1 MSIGN
6 ESAVGIALVFPE
18 LLGTY
23 GDGGNAVVLAQRLRW
38 RGLPA
43 EIVRVGMDD
52 VLPHGCDIYV
62 LGGGEDAPQMLAT
75 TRLAELGLA
84 RAVDRGATVFAVCAG
99 LQVLGHRFTG
109 SDGKPESGLGIVDCT
124 TRPKGER
131 QIGELVVEPTAFDL
145 PLLTGFENHGGITDL
160 GPSAAPLGRVKV
172 GHGNGVAGVEGVVS
186 GHVVGTYLH
195 GPALARNPALA
206 DLLLSW
212 VTGPLEP
219 LDEPLVERLRTERLR
234 AALGRPRPQ
243 ARRAARRTA
252 SDA

>member
-1 MSIGN
+1 MTAGK
-6 ESAVGIALVFPE
+6 ESAVRIALVFPE

-43 EIVRVGMDD
+43 EVVRVGIDD
-52 VLPHGCDIYV
+52 DLPHGCDIYV

-75 TRLAELGLA
+75 ARLAEVGLA
-84 RAVDRGATVFAVCAG
+84 RAVDFGAAVFAVCAG
-99 LQVLGHRFTG
+99 LQVLGQSFTG
-109 SDGKPESGLGIVDCT
+109 SDGQQQPGLGIVDCT

-145 PLLTGFENHGGITDL
+145 PLLTGFENHGGITEL
-160 GPSAAPLGRVKV
+160 GPEAVPLGRVKV
-172 GHGNGVAGVEGVVS
+172 GYGNGVGGVEGVVS
-186 GHVVGTYLH
+186 GRVLGTYLH

-212 VTGPLEP
+212 VTGELEP
-219 LDEPLVERLRTERLR
+219 LDEPLIERLRTERLT
-234 AALGRPRPQ
+234 AALGRPR
-243 ARRAARRTA
+243 
-252 SDA
+252 

>member
-1 MSIGN
+1 MIAGR
-6 ESAVGIALVFPE
+6 ESAVRIALVFPE

-43 EIVRVGMDD
+43 EILRVGIDD

-75 TRLAELGLA
+75 ARLAEMELA
-84 RAVDRGATVFAVCAG
+84 RAVELGATVFAVCAG
-99 LQVLGHRFTG
+99 LQVLGRSFTG
-109 SDGKPESGLGIVDCT
+109 SDGVQQSGLGILDCT

-145 PLLTGFENHGGITDL
+145 PLLTGFENHGGITEL
-160 GPSAAPLGRVKV
+160 GPEAVALGRVKV
-172 GHGNGVAGVEGVVS
+172 GYGNGAGEVEGVVS
-186 GHVVGTYLH
+186 GRVVGTYLH
-195 GPALARNPALA
+195 GPALARNPGLA

-212 VTGPLEP
+212 VTGALEP
-219 LDEPLVERLRTERLR
+219 LHEPLIERLRNERLT
-234 AALGRPRPQ
+234 AALGARPGR
-243 ARRAARRTA
+243 
-252 SDA
+252 S